1 MRSTAKKGDVTR
13 FRMWDRLPLS
23 FNCCVAT
30 ENAGEKKKKSKV
42 RNNTRRRTFESCYD
56 SNLATRKNG
65 TDQDV
70 TKTRFT
76 SQTSII

>member
-1 MRSTAKKGDVTR
+1 
-13 FRMWDRLPLS
+13 
-23 FNCCVAT
+23 
-30 ENAGEKKKKSKV
+30 V